1 MTGEHVAAPA
11 LLEAVREDPDLL
23 PVEKETTL
31 RFAKQDDL
39 ASVYSAE
46 AGLARR
52 LLAHPHVRVD
62 GVTVGEGAARRDV
75 PPDEYTEGPIHGVR
89 ARVPAACLKIRA
101 SLRATTQHAPI
112 ISKTVLAEVPDP

>member
-1 MTGEHVAAPA
+1 MTGEHVVAPA
-11 LLEAVREDPDLL
+11 LLEAVREDPDLA

-31 RFAKQDDL
+31 RFCKRDDL
-39 ASVYSAE
+39 AAVYSAE
-46 AGLARR
+46 AGLTRR

-75 PPDEYTEGPIHGVR
+75 SPDEYTEGPVHGVR
-89 ARVPAACLKIRA
+89 ARVPTGCLKVRA
-101 SLRATTQHAPI
+101 SVRATTQHAPI